1 MVVRI
6 RLKRDPRFD
15 ALFAGIGSLLTLV
28 ALVCFILC
36 AWKVFSELGWAG
48 RFFLLNGALS
58 HWQVWL
64 ALGIVLQLLSFRL
77 NRRFA
82 RNRIPT
88 L

>member
-15 ALFAGIGSLLTLV
+15 ALFAGLASLLTLLAV
-28 ALVCFILC
+28 ACLILG

-48 RFFLLNGALS
+48 RFFVASGTLS

-64 ALGIVLQLLSFRL
+64 ALGIVLQLMSFRL

-82 RNRIPT
+82 RSRIPT

>member
-15 ALFAGIGSLLTLV
+15 AVYAGLASLLTLIAV
-28 ALVCFILC
+28 ACFILG

-48 RFFLLNGALS
+48 RFFLTGGTLS

-64 ALGIVLQLLSFRL
+64 ALGIVLQLMSFRL

-82 RNRIPT
+82 RNRIST

>member
-6 RLKRDPRFD
+6 RLKKDPRFD
-15 ALFAGIGSLLTLV
+15 GLFAGLASLLTLV
-28 ALVCFILC
+28 AVACFILG

-48 RFFLLNGALS
+48 RFFLANGALS

-64 ALGIVLQLLSFRL
+64 ALAIVLQLLSFRL

>member
-15 ALFAGIGSLLTLV
+15 GLFAGVASLLTLV
-28 ALVCFILC
+28 AVACFILGV
-36 AWKVFSELGWAG
+36 WKIFSELGWAG
-48 RFFLLNGALS
+48 GFFVAGGALS
-58 HWQVWL
+58 HWQVWTG
-64 ALGIVLQLLSFRL
+64 LGIVLQLLSFRI

-82 RNRIPT
+82 RSRIPP